1 MRLRVRPVT
10 RLGGRIQVPGDKSIS
25 HRSALLGALADGT
38 TEISGYLEAEDCLRT
53 IAAVEA
59 LGAEV
64 TRKGPGEYRVTGTGL
79 RGLSEPANVID
90 CGNAAT
96 GVRLLMGVLAGQPF
110 WTFLTGDD
118 SLRSRPMRRIADPL
132 VRMGATIVGRSDGNR
147 LPLGVRGG
155 ASLKAIAYESP
166 VASAQIKSAVLL
178 AGLYADGPVSVTE
191 PAASRDHSEVMLR
204 QFGVRVEQRGL
215 TTTLTP
221 GPLSAASVVVP
232 GDISSSAFL
241 LIAAAIVKDARVTVA
256 GVGLNE
262 TRTGVLDV
270 LHQMGALMNVGE
282 VSRPLQRLPAVPP
295 DLEPNGA
302 AGEVNAHGARAGE
315 VRGDVT
321 VSSSALHG
329 TEIGG
334 SLIPRLID
342 EVPVLAVAA
351 ALAEG
356 RTEIKDAGEL
366 RVKESDRL
374 AALARELG
382 RMGACV
388 SERPNGLIIDGPARL
403 RGAQVTSGG
412 DHRIAMA
419 LAVAALVAEGETV
432 IDDTACIATSFPQFA
447 DLLNSLAGQLCVSV
461 TE

>member
-1 MRLRVRPVT
+1 MRLRVRPIA
-10 RLGGRIQVPGDKSIS
+10 RLSGRVEVPGDKSIS
-25 HRSALLGALADGT
+25 HRAALLGALAEGT
-38 TEISGYLEAEDCLRT
+38 TDIRGYLEAEDCLRT

-64 TRKGPGEYRVTGTGL
+64 TRKGPGEYRIAGVGR
-79 RGLSEPANVID
+79 RGFCEPDDVID
-90 CGNAAT
+90 CGNSGTA
-96 GVRLLMGVLAGQPF
+96 VRLLFGVLAGQPF
-110 WTFLTGDD
+110 WTFLTGDE
-118 SLRSRPMRRIADPL
+118 SLRRRPMKRIAEPL
-132 VRMGATIVGRSDGNR
+132 ARMGATIIGRGDGSR
-147 LPLGVRGG
+147 LPLGVRGL
-155 ASLKAIAYESP
+155 AQLKALAYESP
-166 VASAQIKSAVLL
+166 VASAQVKSAVLF

-204 QFGVRVEQRGL
+204 QFGVSIERRGL

-221 GPLSAASVVVP
+221 GPLSSAPVVVP
-232 GDISSSAFL
+232 GDISSAAFP
-241 LIAAAIVKDARVTVA
+241 LIAGAIVKDARVTVA
-256 GVGLNE
+256 GVGLNP

-270 LHQMGALMNVGE
+270 LQAMGVEIHTARDGGEALE
-282 VSRPLQRLPAVPP
+282 RSR
-295 DLEPNGA
+295 GA
-302 AGEVNAHGARAGE
+302 AGEA
-315 VRGDVT
+315 RGDVT
-321 VSSSALHG
+321 VSSSALRG

-334 SLIPRLID
+334 ALIPRLID

-356 RTEIKDAGEL
+356 RTEIKDAAEL

-382 RMGACV
+382 RMGARV

-403 RGAQVTSGG
+403 RGAHVTSGG

-419 LAVAALVAEGETV
+419 LAVAGLVAEGETV
-432 IDDTACIATSFPQFA
+432 IDDTECIATSFPRFA
-447 DLLNSLAGQLCVSV
+447 DLLNTLAGQTCVSV